1 MTSSLRPTSTD
12 ADILLTPRRAP
23 ACTLD
28 GMMDPR
34 LFLATAG
41 ALCTQERR
49 QAKTLSGERSSTSC
63 GLRPQTSS
71 TSRDPADFAH
81 HRRRH
86 PLSFTPPHAPKCSC
100 MRLSTARLHFPCL
113 PCARL
118 RFPGSRC
125 VHLLCYCTC
134 LYCSNIVCFSL
145 VLLYL
150 LVLSCTCMPM
160 LISDIPSSI
169 HWEYSLY
176 TSVGSFM
183 GSRSRIRLRLRPLVW
198 MVWLPG

>member
-1 MTSSLRPTSTD
+1 MGTERR
-12 ADILLTPRRAP
+12 LTTTLPGWHAPCGVWGACP
-23 ACTLD
+23 ACDTASRVRLD
-28 GMMDPR
+28 R
-34 LFLATAG
+34 
-41 ALCTQERR
+41 
-49 QAKTLSGERSSTSC
+49 
-63 GLRPQTSS
+63 
-71 TSRDPADFAH
+71 ADFAH

-86 PLSFTPPHAPKCSC
+86 PFSFTPQHAPKCPC
-100 MRLSTARLHFPCL
+100 MRLSTARLHFPYS

-134 LYCSNIVCFSL
+134 LYSSNIVCLSL
-145 VLLYL
+145 VLLYP

-169 HWEYSLY
+169 PWEYSLY